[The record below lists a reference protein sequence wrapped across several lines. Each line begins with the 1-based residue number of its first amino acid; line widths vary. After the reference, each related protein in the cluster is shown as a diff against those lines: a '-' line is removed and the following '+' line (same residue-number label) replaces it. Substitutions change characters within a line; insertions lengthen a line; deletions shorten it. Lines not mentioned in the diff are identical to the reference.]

1 MKICNINKLI
11 ILIIISILN
20 SNCSINSKLTAK
32 NIESINLAYV
42 DYDIRSWDN
51 IDVSEEHWGLL
62 INELKNSKYSYREGL
77 FIRRNPGIDVYKINI
92 LNNNKETNILI
103 FRTGLFMIKNVFYS
117 LNSKNKTFG
126 IIDEIINN
134 SRK

>member
-1 MKICNINKLI
+1 MCRRACDGGDCFFYIAFY
-11 ILIIISILN
+11 
-20 SNCSINSKLTAK
+20 T
-32 NIESINLAYV
+32 
-42 DYDIRSWDN
+42 
-51 IDVSEEHWGLL
+51 
-62 INELKNSKYSYREGL
+62 KYSYREGL